1 MLRPAILTLLV
12 ISAASCAGP
21 LTQPARPFPFTEFGS
36 QAGLEARQPTDILV
50 APVHDQTGTDRVPTE
65 AFQKAVVTGL
75 VDRLYSPLSGAASE
89 ADAAEASMMMSS
101 DGIFQIV
108 VTRWDESQLGGA
120 GKIEIEAE
128 ARLVDGTDPNRAL
141 LWGVSLGRAVEVS
154 SRLRQQLT
162 EAEVRAR
169 AAQGFSRELLALV
182 PERDP
187 LAGR

>member
-1 MLRPAILTLLV
+1 MLRLAILTLLA

-21 LTQPARPFPFTEFGS
+21 LTQPKRPFPFTEFGS

-50 APVHDQTGTDRVPTE
+50 APVHDQSGTERVPTQT
-65 AFQKAVVTGL
+65 FQKAVVTGL
-75 VDRLYSPLSGAASE
+75 VDRLYSPLVGAPLE
-89 ADAAEASMMMSS
+89 AEEMEASMMISS

-108 VTRWDESQLGGA
+108 VTRWDETHLTGA

-128 ARLVDGTDPNRAL
+128 ARLVDGADSNRAL
-141 LWGVSLGRAVEVS
+141 LWGVSMGRAIEIS

-162 EAEVRAR
+162 ATEVRMR
-169 AAQGFSRELLALV
+169 AAQGFVKELLALV

-187 LAGR
+187 LATP